1 MVADDA
7 VQERPY
13 GSWPSPLTA
22 ELVVAGAVGL
32 GDVRVGQE
40 ELWWSELRPE
50 DAGRI
55 MIVRH
60 ETGGRP
66 IDVLPDGFSARTR
79 VHEYGGGAWWLHSGS
94 LFFSN
99 WGDQRLYR
107 LDPAAEPDTYQLPVA
122 LTPEPAEAHGDRFAD
137 GVVTADGRWVI
148 CVRERHLG
156 GEVTNEI
163 VALPAFA
170 ATASEPM
177 VLVGGPDFVA
187 APRTSP
193 DGRLLG
199 WLQWNH
205 PDMPWDGTELWLGSL
220 QDDGDQCRVTSA
232 RRVAGSRDESI
243 TQPEWHHDGSLWFVS
258 DRSDWWNLYRID
270 GAELGPESTEL
281 PPAVEPVAPLRG
293 EIGTPA
299 WVFAQSRYAILADG
313 RIVIAY
319 AADGVD
325 HLAVVDPAAAD
336 GERIVDLETGFT
348 ALSSLQVY
356 GYGVAFVAGSATAE
370 PVIAVADLPPAG
382 GASVAVVRPP
392 RDLGLDQGWFSVPEA
407 LVVRADDGGVAH
419 AIYYPPTSPTSV
431 GPARTAPPLLVM
443 SHGGPT
449 AAARP
454 HLSLAVQFWTSRG
467 FAVVDVNYRGS
478 TGYGRAYRKAL
489 DGQWGVADVDDCVAA
504 ATHLVAAGSVH
515 SDHLAIRGGSA
526 GGFTTLCALTFR
538 DRFRAGASLYGVAD
552 LEALARDTHKFES
565 RYLDSLVG
573 PYPERR
579 DLYQQRSPIH
589 HVEHLDCPLI
599 VLQGLEDEIV
609 PPAQSEMIVDAV
621 RAKGLAVAY
630 VTFEGEQ
637 HGFRQAPNIKR
648 ALEAERY
655 FYAQVFGIAPSDP
668 MDVPS
673 EPILIENL

>member
-1 MVADDA
+1 MTDEAL
-7 VQERPY
+7 QECPY
-13 GSWPSPLTA
+13 GSWPSPITA
-22 ELVVAGAVGL
+22 DLVVAGAVGL
-32 GDVRVGQE
+32 GEVRVGEE

-50 DAGRI
+50 DAGRV

-66 IDVLPDGFSARTR
+66 LDVLPAGFSARTR

-94 LFFSN
+94 LFFTN
-99 WGDQRLYR
+99 WADQRLYR
-107 LDPAAEPDTYQLPVA
+107 VDPAAEPDTYQPPVA
-122 LTPEPAEAHGDRFAD
+122 LTPEPAETHGDRFAD

-148 CVRERHLG
+148 CVRERHHDG
-156 GEVTNEI
+156 AVDNEI

-170 ATASEPM
+170 AEASEPI
-177 VLVGGPDFVA
+177 VLVSGPDFVA

-193 DGRLLG
+193 DGQLLC

-220 QDDGDQCRVTSA
+220 HDDGAVCRIGAS
-232 RRVAGSRDESI
+232 RRLVGGRDESI
-243 TQPEWHHDGSLWFVS
+243 TQPQWHGDESLWFVS

-270 GAELGPESTEL
+270 APATLVSVAEVE
-281 PPAVEPVAPLRG
+281 PAVVAVAPLRG

-299 WVFAQSRYAILADG
+299 WVFAQARYAFLADG

-325 HLAVVDPAAAD
+325 HLAIVDPAVAQ
-336 GERIVDLETGFT
+336 GERIVDLATGYS

-356 GYGVAFVAGSATAE
+356 GHGAVFVAASATTE
-370 PVIAVADLPPAG
+370 PAIVVADLPRSG
-382 GASVAVVRPP
+382 DVTLAVVVPP
-392 RDLGLDQGWFSVPEA
+392 RVLAIADDWISVPEA
-407 LVVRADDGGVAH
+407 LEVRGDDGAVAH
-419 AIYYPPTSPTSV
+419 AMYYPPTSPTSV
-431 GPARTAPPLLVM
+431 GLAGTAPPLLVM

-454 HLSLAVQFWTSRG
+454 QLSLSVQFWTSRG

-489 DGQWGVADVDDCVAA
+489 DGQWGIADVDDCVTAA
-504 ATHLVAAGSVH
+504 SHLVAAGVVEAE
-515 SDHLAIRGGSA
+515 HLAIRGGSA
-526 GGFTTLCALTFR
+526 GGYTTLCALTFR

-573 PYPERR
+573 PYPERQ
-579 DLYQQRSPIH
+579 DIYQERSPIN
-589 HVEHLDCPLI
+589 HVDQLDCPLI

-630 VTFEGEQ
+630 VAFEGEQ

-655 FYAQVFGIAPSDP
+655 FYGQVFRIPPFDP

-673 EPILIENL
+673 EPIQIENL

>member
-1 MVADDA
+1 MADA
-7 VQERPY
+7 TVTERPY
-13 GSWPSPLTA
+13 GSWPSPITA

-32 GDVRVGQE
+32 GDVRVGEE

-50 DAGRI
+50 EAGRI

-66 IDVLPDGFSARTR
+66 IDVLPEGFSARTR
-79 VHEYGGGAWWLHSGS
+79 VHEYGGGAWWVHSGS
-94 LFFSN
+94 LFFTN
-99 WGDQRLYR
+99 WADQRLYR
-107 LDPAAEPDTYQLPVA
+107 IDPAAEPDTYQAPVA
-122 LTPEPAEAHGDRFAD
+122 LTPEPADAHADRYAD
-137 GVVTADGRWVI
+137 GVVTADGRWAIV
-148 CVRERHLG
+148 VRERHRG
-156 GEVTNEI
+156 SEVTNEI
-163 VALPAFA
+163 VALEAFA
-170 ATASEPM
+170 TEAAEPT
-177 VLVGGPDFVA
+177 VLVSGPDFVA
-187 APRTSP
+187 APRPSP
-193 DGRLLG
+193 DGEWLC
-199 WLQWNH
+199 WLQWDH
-205 PDMPWDGTELWLGSL
+205 PDMPWDGTELRLGPIH
-220 QDDGDQCRVTSA
+220 DDDDRCQVGPS
-232 RRVAGSRDESI
+232 RRLAGSREESI
-243 TQPEWHHDGSLWFVS
+243 TQPEWVGDDLWFVS

-270 GAELGPESTEL
+270 AAATPSGEGAGPGVT
-281 PPAVEPVAPLRG
+281 AVAPLRG

-299 WVFAQSRYAILADG
+299 WVFAQSRYAVLPDG
-313 RIVIAY
+313 RVVVAY
-319 AADGVD
+319 AADGID
-325 HLAVVDPAAAD
+325 HLAVIDPDAPED
-336 GERIVDLETGFT
+336 RRIVDIETGFT
-348 ALSSLQVY
+348 AITSVQAY
-356 GYGVAFVAGSATAE
+356 GHGAAFVAGSPTAE
-370 PVIAVADLPPAG
+370 PVIAVADLPARGPAT
-382 GASVAVVRPP
+382 VAVVRPA
-392 RDLGLDQGWFSVPEA
+392 RDLGVDASWFSAPEA
-407 LVVRADDGGVAH
+407 LVIDTADGAVAH
-419 AIYYPPTSPTSV
+419 AIYYPPTNPTCAAPP
-431 GPARTAPPLLVM
+431 GTAPPLLVM

-454 HLSLAVQFWTSRG
+454 QLSLAVQFWTSRG

-489 DGQWGVADVDDCVAA
+489 DGQWGVVDVDDCVAA
-504 ATHLVAAGSVH
+504 AAHLVAAGSVH
-515 SDHLAIRGGSA
+515 REHLAIRGGSA

-538 DRFRAGASLYGVAD
+538 DQFRAGASLYGVAD

-573 PYPERR
+573 PYPERL

-637 HGFRQAPNIKR
+637 HGFRQAANIRR

-655 FYAQVFGIAPSDP
+655 FYAQVFRIEPADP
-668 MDVPS
+668 MEVPS